1 MIEERAAH
9 ARSLLAVLAVLLVV
23 SSLSACGAA
32 PQAAPSTRETTAP
45 PPTDADPPTFAP
57 APSDSAATGAPV
69 GLAMRGRDDEARR
82 TVMRFLE
89 ALRDR
94 DVPALEVLLADP
106 VTRPGGVIAR
116 TTFIAGLQ
124 RAAETNGVSRG
135 SDLALFFDVPGAIV
149 EPISARRDPRRASTR
164 YREDD
169 LIVTFPVR
177 TAQTGRRMNDFGFVR
192 MTVGELVVRLS
203 PEPKIVGL

>member
-1 MIEERAAH
+1 MLA
-9 ARSLLAVLAVLLVV
+9 SLGA
-23 SSLSACGAA
+23 ACGAA
-32 PQAAPSTRETTAP
+32 PPPAPQTQAPASP
-45 PPTDADPPTFAP
+45 PLTDGDPPTFTP
-57 APSDSAATGAPV
+57 APSTSAATGAPV

-94 DVPALEVLLADP
+94 DLPVLEALLADP
-106 VTRPGGVIAR
+106 LTRSGGVIAR

-135 SDLALFFDVPGAIV
+135 SDLALFFDVPGALV

-164 YREDD
+164 YRDDD

-177 TAQTGRRMNDFGFVR
+177 AAQAGRRMNEFAFVR
-192 MTVGELVVRLS
+192 VTVGEFVVRLT